1 MSGFLRCTVNC
12 RLFHFN
18 FYISRLPPSPC
29 SPSLHPTPSPS
40 LSSHFLLTHSLP
52 PPSPFPSPPLPSPF
66 PSPPLS
72 LSPPLPTSKRALSD
86 VSEDEWLN
94 IPEVGDARNK
104 RQRNAALRP
113 DKVTPIPDSL
123 LHSAAISTQKYSSLD
138 SRQQKYG
145 GFQTPAPGTITP
157 GFSTSSR
164 IDLNQI
170 GEARN
175 SMLGIKLDQ
184 VGGAGVEARTIGNQ
198 SDYS

>member
-1 MSGFLRCTVNC
+1 MS
-12 RLFHFN
+12 
-18 FYISRLPPSPC
+18 
-29 SPSLHPTPSPS
+29 
-40 LSSHFLLTHSLP
+40 
-52 PPSPFPSPPLPSPF
+52 
-66 PSPPLS
+66 
-72 LSPPLPTSKRALSD
+72 
-86 VSEDEWLN
+86 EEEWLN

-113 DKVTPIPDSL
+113 DRVTPLPDSM
-123 LHSAAISTQKYSSLD
+123 LHSAASSTQRHSTLD
-138 SRQQKYG
+138 ARQQKYG

-184 VGGAGVEARTIGNQ
+184 VGGAGRGAGW
-198 SDYS
+198 SLKL